1 MYDIFLKDV
10 DICNFDDT
18 TTYISNKSLENVL
31 KSLEKSSMLAID
43 SAKWRA
49 QRAHVPY
56 VLYVAYV
63 PPWPTC
69 STCPRC
75 PHALCAL
82 RADVPKYILQT
93 RKLKMETLFPS
104 VFKGTGFSF
113 GP

>member
-49 QRAHVPY
+49 QVPTCPTCSTWPTCPRGLRALRALGAHTPY
-56 VLYVAYV
+56 VLYV
-63 PPWPTC
+63 PTC
-69 STCPRC
+69 
-75 PHALCAL
+75 
-82 RADVPKYILQT
+82 
-93 RKLKMETLFPS
+93 PS
-104 VFKGTGFSF
+104 IFYR
-113 GP
+113 PEN